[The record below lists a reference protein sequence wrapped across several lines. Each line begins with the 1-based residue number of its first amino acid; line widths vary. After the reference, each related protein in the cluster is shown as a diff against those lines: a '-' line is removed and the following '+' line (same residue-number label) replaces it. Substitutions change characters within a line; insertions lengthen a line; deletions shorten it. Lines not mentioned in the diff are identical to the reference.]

1 MDYREAL
8 TWLDWVQGRG
18 IKLGLENVSRLLD
31 AMDRPQN
38 AFPSVAVAGTNGKG
52 SVSACLSSILTRAGI
67 RTGLYTSPHLVRY
80 EERIAIGGVPVDA
93 SAFASAVSMVRG
105 RIDALLASGGL
116 ASHPTHFEIL
126 TAAALAHFRTARVE
140 AAVLEVGMGGRLDAV
155 SAAPARVSVI
165 TTIGLEHTQFL
176 GATVEAI
183 AAEKA
188 GIIRAGQTV
197 ISGVE
202 DPAAA
207 RVIEEKAAALGAR
220 LVQLRRAARIET
232 ASGAPDSFTLVTSR
246 DRYEGLQLPL
256 AGRHQRDNAAMA
268 VLAAEALDEL
278 GALPAPVT
286 REAIVSGVASAS
298 WPGRLQIVGREP
310 LFLLDGAHNPAG
322 CAALARSVDDLRARG
337 EFDRLCLVFGA
348 LKEKDVPSMAREI
361 FPRADRVILTRGRSE
376 RFREPQDVARETEG
390 TGPEP
395 PSVMIV
401 EELGAAIEEARRWCG
416 GEDAVLLCGSLY
428 LVGDALALM
437 GVDPFPHT
445 LQKPL
450 Q

>member
-52 SVSACLSSILTRAGI
+52 SVSACLSSILTRAGV

-80 EERIAIGGVPVDA
+80 EERIAVGGVPVDA
-93 SAFASAVSMVRG
+93 AAFAAAVGMVRG

-126 TAAALAHFRTARVE
+126 TAAALAHFRTAHVE

-176 GATVEAI
+176 GDTVEAI

-202 DPAAA
+202 DPGAA
-207 RVIEEKAAALGAR
+207 RVIREKAASLGAR
-220 LVQLRRAARIET
+220 LVELRSTARIATEGK
-232 ASGAPDSFTLVTSR
+232 ADSFTLVTSR

-278 GALPAPVT
+278 GTLRAPVT
-286 REAIVSGVASAS
+286 REAIVSGVASTS
-298 WPGRLQIVGREP
+298 WPGRLQIVGRHP
-310 LFLLDGAHNPAG
+310 LFLLDGAHNPSG
-322 CAALARSVDDLRARG
+322 CAALARAVDDLRARG

-361 FPRADRVILTRGRSE
+361 FPRVDRVILTRGRSE
-376 RFREPQDVARETEG
+376 RFREPQDVARETQG
-390 TGPEP
+390 TAPEP
-395 PSVMIV
+395 ASVMIV

-416 GEDAVLLCGSLY
+416 GKDAVLLCGSLY

-445 LQKPL
+445 LPKPL

>member
-1 MDYREAL
+1 
-8 TWLDWVQGRG
+8 
-18 IKLGLENVSRLLD
+18 
-31 AMDRPQN
+31 
-38 AFPSVAVAGTNGKG
+38 
-52 SVSACLSSILTRAGI
+52 
-67 RTGLYTSPHLVRY
+67 
-80 EERIAIGGVPVDA
+80 
-93 SAFASAVSMVRG
+93 
-105 RIDALLASGGL
+105 
-116 ASHPTHFEIL
+116 
-126 TAAALAHFRTARVE
+126 
-140 AAVLEVGMGGRLDAV
+140 
-155 SAAPARVSVI
+155 
-165 TTIGLEHTQFL
+165 
-176 GATVEAI
+176 
-183 AAEKA
+183 
-188 GIIRAGQTV
+188 
-197 ISGVE
+197 
-202 DPAAA
+202 
-207 RVIEEKAAALGAR
+207 
-220 LVQLRRAARIET
+220 VQLRRAARIET